1 MKVSTRLYGTVGALL
16 VLGILVSGL
25 GTWYQRELGHELDA
39 ALNVTA
45 VRIDKIDSIRA
56 RAWELIVAMQEAF
69 GAGTLKDAQTVER
82 AVAQWEVVR
91 KRMHQ
96 QFDEI
101 RPVLITDEDK
111 ALLVKFETGL
121 SEFEPAAGEYLRL
134 CRENKFD
141 EISPLAA
148 KMHAFG
154 ALFDTNGRD
163 FRDLQMKLL
172 KESGIRAD
180 SLRSRSMFVSVSLA
194 CLLMAIGVAAVFVVR
209 GISRTLVTAIGE
221 LSKAAEQ
228 VASAASQVS
237 SSSQTLAQG
246 SSEQAASIEETSATG
261 EEINSMARKNSE
273 TSRGAADLVTQ
284 SQQKFLQ
291 TNHSLG
297 QMVAAMDDI
306 NTESDK
312 ISKIIKVI
320 DEIAFQ
326 TNILALNAA
335 VEAARAGEAGLGF
348 AVVADEVRNLAQ
360 RSARAAK
367 DTATLIEESIAKS
380 NDGKAKVDQV
390 AAAIRSVT
398 EDVAKVKTLVD
409 GINQGSQEQARGI
422 EQIGKAIAQ
431 MERVTQSTAASAVEN
446 AAAAE
451 EMSAQAGTVGEVLQR
466 LTAMVRGGEA
476 AGGNGRA
483 TPAPS
488 RRPGGT

>member
-194 CLLMAIGVAAVFVVR
+194 CLLMAPLPRFPPPARRWPRALR
-209 GISRTLVTAIGE
+209 SRRRQSRKRPPPAKRSIPWPARTA
-221 LSKAAEQ
+221 
-228 VASAASQVS
+228 
-237 SSSQTLAQG
+237 
-246 SSEQAASIEETSATG
+246 
-261 EEINSMARKNSE
+261 R
-273 TSRGAADLVTQ
+273 R
-284 SQQKFLQ
+284 
-291 TNHSLG
+291 
-297 QMVAAMDDI
+297 
-306 NTESDK
+306 
-312 ISKIIKVI
+312 
-320 DEIAFQ
+320 
-326 TNILALNAA
+326 
-335 VEAARAGEAGLGF
+335 
-348 AVVADEVRNLAQ
+348 
-360 RSARAAK
+360 RAAP
-367 DTATLIEESIAKS
+367 
-380 NDGKAKVDQV
+380 
-390 AAAIRSVT
+390 
-398 EDVAKVKTLVD
+398 
-409 GINQGSQEQARGI
+409 
-422 EQIGKAIAQ
+422 
-431 MERVTQSTAASAVEN
+431 
-446 AAAAE
+446 
-451 EMSAQAGTVGEVLQR
+451 
-466 LTAMVRGGEA
+466 LTW
-476 AGGNGRA
+476 
-483 TPAPS
+483 
-488 RRPGGT
+488 